1 MNVNKAAVAGRNC
14 LLLIEARFMPLTAY
28 APVGDPDLNHRR
40 HRESRRFSP
49 DLPAGEYVY
58 VQDVFGDVY
67 VLRQEHQPGHAHHVV
82 LGRARSAVSAGE
94 LILGAGGVVLEI
106 NNISGTFQCAA
117 DSLFAAIGGLVRQGA
132 IFNSDTQIREFS
144 S

>member
-1 MNVNKAAVAGRNC
+1 V
-14 LLLIEARFMPLTAY
+14 PLTAY
-28 APVGDPDLNHRR
+28 APVGDRDSNHRR

-49 DLPAGEYVY
+49 DMAAADYVF
-58 VQDVFGDVY
+58 VQDVFGEVH
-67 VLRQEHQPGHAHHVV
+67 VLRQDQQPGHAHHVV

-94 LILGAGGVVLEI
+94 LILGEGGVLLEI

-132 IFNSDTQIREFS
+132 IFNSDTHIREFS